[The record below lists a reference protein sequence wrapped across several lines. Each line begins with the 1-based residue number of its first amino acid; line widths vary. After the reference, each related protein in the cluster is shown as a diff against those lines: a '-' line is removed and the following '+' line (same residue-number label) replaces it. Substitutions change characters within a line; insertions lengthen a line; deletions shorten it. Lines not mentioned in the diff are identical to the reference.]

1 MTVPSTWTTTS
12 SRPADV
18 MLAPVPPRARARLD
32 EMADGLKEVSP
43 GRYTISR
50 AVALTDDERRW
61 VEGRLEAVRD
71 SLTVGTP
78 EAIEDRL
85 HGFAYGFSQLR
96 SLDEKTFSGVLKN
109 WLQAVDDRPL
119 QAVAMAC
126 EAWNKNRFKWAN
138 PSFPPQAPELAKAVT
153 ETWCAMR
160 MEERELRIALSA
172 EPVTVLPAPKS
183 EDARK
188 KAIDHF
194 NEVMAEIV
202 EGASMQGAS
211 VAGSANDVDRQAA
224 LDDLKRREERR
235 KTEAEA

>member
-1 MTVPSTWTTTS
+1 M
-12 SRPADV
+12 
-18 MLAPVPPRARARLD
+18 
-32 EMADGLKEVSP
+32 
-43 GRYTISR
+43 
-50 AVALTDDERRW
+50 
-61 VEGRLEAVRD
+61 RD

-160 MEERELRIALSA
+160 MEERELRIALAA
-172 EPVTVLPAPKS
+172 ELV
-183 EDARK
+183 
-188 KAIDHF
+188 
-194 NEVMAEIV
+194 
-202 EGASMQGAS
+202 GAS
-211 VAGSANDVDRQAA
+211 VTALPLRNREEALARWVKIRNGLGLPAEPEEAQAAPPVSPDRQAA

-235 KTEAEA
+235 LAEEEKA